1 MTDKDNVKKQY
12 ENYKKQLDKINDRYS
27 ETYVKPETDMP
38 DSLGLKTVDY
48 KMPSEDELRKKAE
61 TALEADR
68 QSAISKI
75 GKETEEKIKKQSAL
89 KDQAFAEAAKR
100 LLDIDS
106 EREQAVREVK
116 NDALARNIARSSIAS
131 EGVRETEERV
141 DALRRDAQAER
152 DGTAEAIDR
161 EIEALKKQASDSL
174 SQTEKNFLSRL
185 EAETE
190 KLREKALEE
199 KTEAEK
205 YNNTVAEKEAE
216 YEKALEERREEL
228 ERREWERLARLA
240 EIKNRQG
247 ESALKSMKQKEILS
261 ATKEFFD
268 GLSPAD
274 ALSLFLSD
282 TGMQSVLG
290 EDYVWFLN
298 YLQTR
303 KNG

>member
-89 KDQAFAEAAKR
+89 KEQAFAEAAKR

-131 EGVRETEERV
+131 EGVRETEERAA
-141 DALRRDAQAER
+141 ALRRDAQAER

-174 SQTEKNFLSRL
+174 SETEKNFLSRL

-190 KLREKALEE
+190 KLR
-199 KTEAEK
+199 
-205 YNNTVAEKEAE
+205 
-216 YEKALEERREEL
+216 EKALEERREEL

-274 ALSLFLSD
+274 ALALFLSD

>member
-1 MTDKDNVKKQY
+1 
-12 ENYKKQLDKINDRYS
+12 
-27 ETYVKPETDMP
+27 MP

-131 EGVRETEERV
+131 EGVRETEERAA
-141 DALRRDAQAER
+141 ALRRDAQAER

>member
-89 KDQAFAEAAKR
+89 KEQAFAEAAKR

-131 EGVRETEERV
+131 EGVRETEERGGC
-141 DALRRDAQAER
+141 AAPRRSS
-152 DGTAEAIDR
+152 GTGRNCGGDR
-161 EIEALKKQASDSL
+161 QRNRSL
-174 SQTEKNFLSRL
+174 
-185 EAETE
+185 
-190 KLREKALEE
+190 EKASLRFPFPNGKKLSFKARSGDG
-199 KTEAEK
+199 KTERK
-205 YNNTVAEKEAE
+205 GV
-216 YEKALEERREEL
+216 
-228 ERREWERLARLA
+228 
-240 EIKNRQG
+240 G
-247 ESALKSMKQKEILS
+247 
-261 ATKEFFD
+261 
-268 GLSPAD
+268 
-274 ALSLFLSD
+274 
-282 TGMQSVLG
+282 
-290 EDYVWFLN
+290 
-298 YLQTR
+298 R
-303 KNG
+303 KNGSGKIQQYRS

>member
-89 KDQAFAEAAKR
+89 KEQAFAEAAKR

-131 EGVRETEERV
+131 EGVRETEERAA
-141 DALRRDAQAER
+141 ALRRDAQAER
-152 DGTAEAIDR
+152 DGTAEAIDI

-174 SQTEKNFLSRL
+174 SETEKNFLSRL

-190 KLREKALEE
+190 KLREKVLEE

-274 ALSLFLSD
+274 ALALFLSD

>member
-89 KDQAFAEAAKR
+89 KEQAFAEAAKR

-131 EGVRETEERV
+131 EGVRETEERAA
-141 DALRRDAQAER
+141 ALRRDAQAER

-174 SQTEKNFLSRL
+174 SETEKNFLSRL

-199 KTEAEK
+199 KTEAEN

-274 ALSLFLSD
+274 ALALFLSD

>member
-116 NDALARNIARSSIAS
+116 
-131 EGVRETEERV
+131 T
-141 DALRRDAQAER
+141 
-152 DGTAEAIDR
+152 T
-161 EIEALKKQASDSL
+161 L
-174 SQTEKNFLSRL
+174 SQGILPAAPSR
-185 EAETE
+185 
-190 KLREKALEE
+190 
-199 KTEAEK
+199 
-205 YNNTVAEKEAE
+205 
-216 YEKALEERREEL
+216 RR
-228 ERREWERLARLA
+228 A
-240 EIKNRQG
+240 
-247 ESALKSMKQKEILS
+247 
-261 ATKEFFD
+261 
-268 GLSPAD
+268 
-274 ALSLFLSD
+274 
-282 TGMQSVLG
+282 
-290 EDYVWFLN
+290 
-298 YLQTR
+298 
-303 KNG
+303 

>member
-1 MTDKDNVKKQY
+1 MFNRDYLEKLKQY
-12 ENYKKQLDKINDRYS
+12 VGKDIQLVESDNEVHIYLDS
-27 ETYVKPETDMP
+27 EIQYF
-38 DSLGLKTVDY
+38 
-48 KMPSEDELRKKAE
+48 LRKKE
-61 TALEADR
+61 QKYILYVSER
-68 QSAISKI
+68 

-131 EGVRETEERV
+131 EGVRETEERAA
-141 DALRRDAQAER
+141 ALRRDAQAER

-205 YNNTVAEKEAE
+205 AVY
-216 YEKALEERREEL
+216 
-228 ERREWERLARLA
+228 
-240 EIKNRQG
+240 
-247 ESALKSMKQKEILS
+247 
-261 ATKEFFD
+261 
-268 GLSPAD
+268 
-274 ALSLFLSD
+274 
-282 TGMQSVLG
+282 
-290 EDYVWFLN
+290 
-298 YLQTR
+298 
-303 KNG
+303 

>member
-1 MTDKDNVKKQY
+1 MKEIKCVMR
-12 ENYKKQLDKINDRYS
+12 LHFRY
-27 ETYVKPETDMP
+27 
-38 DSLGLKTVDY
+38 
-48 KMPSEDELRKKAE
+48 A
-61 TALEADR
+61 
-68 QSAISKI
+68 
-75 GKETEEKIKKQSAL
+75 
-89 KDQAFAEAAKR
+89 
-100 LLDIDS
+100 
-106 EREQAVREVK
+106 
-116 NDALARNIARSSIAS
+116 
-131 EGVRETEERV
+131 GVSV
-141 DALRRDAQAER
+141 
-152 DGTAEAIDR
+152 
-161 EIEALKKQASDSL
+161 
-174 SQTEKNFLSRL
+174 FLF
-185 EAETE
+185 
-190 KLREKALEE
+190 KE

>member
-131 EGVRETEERV
+131 EGVRETEERAA
-141 DALRRDAQAER
+141 ALRRDAQAER

-205 YNNTVAEKEAE
+205 DNNTVAEKEAE

>member
-48 KMPSEDELRKKAE
+48 NMPSEDELRKKAE

-131 EGVRETEERV
+131 EGVRETEERAA
-141 DALRRDAQAER
+141 ALRRDAQAER

-190 KLREKALEE
+190 KLREKALKE

>member
-131 EGVRETEERV
+131 EGVRETEERAA
-141 DALRRDAQAER
+141 ALRRDAQAER

-174 SQTEKNFLSRL
+174 SQTEKKLSF
-185 EAETE
+185 
-190 KLREKALEE
+190 KARSGDG
-199 KTEAEK
+199 KTERK
-205 YNNTVAEKEAE
+205 GV
-216 YEKALEERREEL
+216 
-228 ERREWERLARLA
+228 
-240 EIKNRQG
+240 G
-247 ESALKSMKQKEILS
+247 
-261 ATKEFFD
+261 
-268 GLSPAD
+268 
-274 ALSLFLSD
+274 
-282 TGMQSVLG
+282 
-290 EDYVWFLN
+290 
-298 YLQTR
+298 R
-303 KNG
+303 KNGSGKIQQYRSGKGSGVRKGA

>member
-131 EGVRETEERV
+131 EGVRETEERAA
-141 DALRRDAQAER
+141 ALRRDAQAER

-190 KLREKALEE
+190 KLREKTLEE

>member
-131 EGVRETEERV
+131 EGVRETEERAA
-141 DALRRDAQAER
+141 ALRRDAQAER

-174 SQTEKNFLSRL
+174 SQTEKKLSF
-185 EAETE
+185 
-190 KLREKALEE
+190 KARSGDG
-199 KTEAEK
+199 KTERK
-205 YNNTVAEKEAE
+205 GV
-216 YEKALEERREEL
+216 
-228 ERREWERLARLA
+228 
-240 EIKNRQG
+240 G
-247 ESALKSMKQKEILS
+247 
-261 ATKEFFD
+261 
-268 GLSPAD
+268 
-274 ALSLFLSD
+274 
-282 TGMQSVLG
+282 
-290 EDYVWFLN
+290 
-298 YLQTR
+298 R
-303 KNG
+303 KNGSGKIQQYRS

>member
-1 MTDKDNVKKQY
+1 M
-12 ENYKKQLDKINDRYS
+12 
-27 ETYVKPETDMP
+27 
-38 DSLGLKTVDY
+38 
-48 KMPSEDELRKKAE
+48 
-61 TALEADR
+61 
-68 QSAISKI
+68 
-75 GKETEEKIKKQSAL
+75 
-89 KDQAFAEAAKR
+89 
-100 LLDIDS
+100 
-106 EREQAVREVK
+106 
-116 NDALARNIARSSIAS
+116 
-131 EGVRETEERV
+131 RETEERAA
-141 DALRRDAQAER
+141 ALRRDAQAER

-174 SQTEKNFLSRL
+174 SETEKNFLSRL

-274 ALSLFLSD
+274 ALALFLSD